1 MEWFLINQNEHL
13 GPFDEEVLHDLF
25 SEGEILKN
33 SLVWREGWT
42 DAKTYE
48 DVFLL
53 EDNQKNFK
61 PLSES
66 TSSIYDKEPESSII
80 KDEDLPPD
88 LPPDLPMEVTQ
99 NKTQENRSEA
109 QKEIST
115 ESELDFK
122 KKIQSIKSSVKSNQ
136 ENVRH
141 HETHKQSVIV
151 DEDEQLEYELEE
163 LKPVSNKTPPQKD
176 PSDSKRMTD
185 LEESEEEVHVKDI
198 FEYDEDIKIQE
209 KKLSFF
215 IRITVISFFT
225 LVIFYPLFLYVTD
238 DQVVFSR
245 PQSMS
250 LEDYEKLI
258 ATANDEGKDLKFS
271 FALATD
277 KRTLWISTNIA
288 LEGEVFVNL
297 KSKVNRVLG
306 GQVEIKAKGILEK
319 RLIRLTEFQ
328 FIQGTRFVQGYY
340 DAELYTVEDLSEP
353 FYNKFFDPR
362 EKQFRYL
369 NDVLITDL
377 HPAEFEKA
385 LAARNKEKKRNQ
397 SRFWDELVQEY
408 NTVRSITVGIRD
420 ELTEVFNKPVENWT
434 ENIANFEGTYK
445 NNFGVL
451 FTGFILSTEKQYDSL
466 MKRQFPDKT
475 KIVAHYAKLKELAVD
490 IGKQTVEI
498 IEKLKKEEPQKLSR
512 EQLQDLKFNSLF
524 KLKLIIKECDEMI
537 EKL

>member
-13 GPFDEEVLHDLF
+13 GPFDEEILHDLYH
-25 SEGEILKN
+25 EGEILKD

-42 DAKTYE
+42 DAKSYE

-53 EDNQKNFK
+53 EERQKSFA
-61 PLSES
+61 PLSE
-66 TSSIYDKEPESSII
+66 TSESVYDKEPETTVI

-88 LPPDLPMEVTQ
+88 LPPEVT
-99 NKTQENRSEA
+99 
-109 QKEIST
+109 
-115 ESELDFK
+115 DFK
-122 KKIQSIKSSVKSNQ
+122 TKIANIKSSVSAHQESQKESLKEASIQNQ
-136 ENVRH
+136 V
-141 HETHKQSVIV
+141 ETKKQPAPQKQKASIVI
-151 DEDEQLEYELEE
+151 DEEEELEYELEE
-163 LKPVSNKTPPQKD
+163 LKPVSKQK
-176 PSDSKRMTD
+176 PAVPDSPEDQRKMAV
-185 LEESEEEVHVKDI
+185 LEESEKEINVSDI
-198 FEYDEDIKIQE
+198 FEYDEDVKVQE
-209 KKLSFF
+209 RKLSFL
-215 IRITVISFFT
+215 IRITVISLLT
-225 LVIFYPLFLYVTD
+225 LVIFYPLFLYITD

-258 ATANDEGKDLKFS
+258 ATANDPSKDLKFS

-277 KRTLWISTNIA
+277 RRTLWISTNIS

-319 RLIRLTEFQ
+319 KLIRLTEFQ

-385 LAARNKEKKRNQ
+385 LERRNQEKRRNQ
-397 SRFWDELVQEY
+397 SRFWDDLAQEY
-408 NTVRSITVGIRD
+408 KTVRGMTIGIKD
-420 ELTEVFNKPVENWT
+420 ALAEVFDKPVENW
-434 ENIANFEGTYK
+434 EQNVAQFEATYK

-466 MKRQFPDKT
+466 MRKQFPDKS
-475 KIVAHYAKLKELAVD
+475 KIIGHYAKLKELATD
-490 IGKQTVEI
+490 IGKKTVES
-498 IEKLKKEEPQKLSR
+498 IEKLKNEKVSEMTR

-524 KLKLIIKECDEMI
+524 QFKVIVEECDDMI